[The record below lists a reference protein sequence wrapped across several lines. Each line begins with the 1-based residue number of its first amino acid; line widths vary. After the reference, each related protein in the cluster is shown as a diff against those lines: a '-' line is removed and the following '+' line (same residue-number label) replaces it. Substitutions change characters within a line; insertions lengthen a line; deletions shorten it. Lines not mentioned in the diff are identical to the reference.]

1 MELSTLHTVALLG
14 FLGAM
19 VFGAVA
25 NKTHFCIMGSISDW
39 INMGSKTRFRAW
51 MLALGIAMIGTQVMY
66 GLGWFDVNN
75 SIYLTTNFGLIGY
88 IVGGVLFGIGMTL
101 GAGCGQRTLVR
112 VGGGNLKSLVLLI
125 VLGLTAYMT
134 LRGLI
139 AVFRVEFIEP
149 ASIDLTTLGLE
160 NQSIA
165 SFIAGFTGVPF
176 KWAWVGVSALIG
188 LGTVIYAFKDKTF
201 RGSFDNILA
210 GVTIGLLIAG
220 AWYVTGVM
228 GNDDFEP
235 LPIESISFIAPV
247 GNAINYL
254 MTFTGSAIS
263 FGIAVVF
270 GMIAGSFVYAVLS
283 GNFRLETFSNKSDMV
298 NHLVAGVLMG
308 FGGVLSLGC
317 TIGQGVSGM
326 STLAL
331 GSLVTL
337 ISIVAGC
344 AVTIKMQYYMLDDG
358 FFRSLRLTLAD
369 FKLLPPPSASS
380 TTASS

>member
-51 MLALGIAMIGTQVMY
+51 MLALGIALIGTQIMH
-66 GLGWFDVNN
+66 GLGWIDVNK
-75 SIYLTTNFGLIGY
+75 SIYLTTNFGLLGY

-139 AVFRVEFIEP
+139 AVVRLSFIEP
-149 ASIDLTTLGLE
+149 ASIDLAQAGLE
-160 NQSIA
+160 NQSMA
-165 SFIAGFTGVPF
+165 SFIAAFTGMPF
-176 KWAWVGVSALIG
+176 EYAWVGVSMLIG
-188 LGTVIYAFKDKTF
+188 LGTVFYAFKDKTF

-210 GVTIGLLIAG
+210 GITIGLLIAG
-220 AWYVTGVM
+220 AWYVTGVI

-235 LPIESISFIAPV
+235 VPIESISFISPV

-254 MTFTGSAIS
+254 MTYTGSAIG

-270 GMIAGSFVYAVLS
+270 GMIFGSFVFAVLS
-283 GNFRLETFSNKSDMV
+283 RNFRIETFNNRGDMI
-298 NHLVAGVLMG
+298 NHLIAGVLMG

-331 GSLVTL
+331 GSLITL
-337 ISIVAGC
+337 LSIVAGS
-344 AVTIKMQYYMLDDG
+344 ALTIKMQYYMIDDG
-358 FFRSLRLTLAD
+358 FFKSLRLTLAD
-369 FKLLPPPSASS
+369 FKLAPAPSGSASS
-380 TTASS
+380 